1 VSSYF
6 DDTFCCHAVPETEAK
21 YPPSQAMALRPQS
34 MPDFTALMESSAS
47 LFESAALES
56 SSLEKRI
63 HHRRQT
69 SPERRAHHMR
79 KKPSISLAAGL
90 MMNTES
96 PLASGLLG
104 SAPLSPRKRSR
115 SRPGPAEESSAGE
128 HDEGANLFYAYAL
141 RSDYP
146 ASPPYIL
153 TFASAAVCAQWWHLV
168 HAEYPCSAR
177 PSPQFF
183 VVRSEDMERLQ
194 DDARFFD
201 MRNKWFYTSQDSPT
215 CPPIVIPLQ
224 HASGVPLAAHAPPA
238 AVRASTPAMDSLA
251 ESLARLAGVVESN
264 AEQVHALSVAQSAG
278 LQAMQEICESNGTQ
292 IKALSDSH
300 IRLQALVDQN
310 ASHYIAL
317 SNQSFQSQERSRQA
331 QEQTRTSQ
339 EQTRTSQEQTTDILK
354 ATMSQLQALSKNQRQ
369 LSQSC
374 DAMMRSIETIGNSM
388 SHFTSHALSD
398 TASNQSLSAGFAS
411 NMSPAPRKLNR
422 RVKGVWYEYDSAP
435 SPSGTPRRRID
446 AANVD
451 TPPKSPVVFKRA

>member
-1 VSSYF
+1 
-6 DDTFCCHAVPETEAK
+6 
-21 YPPSQAMALRPQS
+21 
-34 MPDFTALMESSAS
+34 
-47 LFESAALES
+47 
-56 SSLEKRI
+56 
-63 HHRRQT
+63 
-69 SPERRAHHMR
+69 
-79 KKPSISLAAGL
+79 
-90 MMNTES
+90 
-96 PLASGLLG
+96 
-104 SAPLSPRKRSR
+104 
-115 SRPGPAEESSAGE
+115 
-128 HDEGANLFYAYAL
+128 
-141 RSDYP
+141 
-146 ASPPYIL
+146 
-153 TFASAAVCAQWWHLV
+153 
-168 HAEYPCSAR
+168 
-177 PSPQFF
+177 
-183 VVRSEDMERLQ
+183 
-194 DDARFFD
+194 
-201 MRNKWFYTSQDSPT
+201 
-215 CPPIVIPLQ
+215 
-224 HASGVPLAAHAPPA
+224 
-238 AVRASTPAMDSLA
+238 MDSLA

-317 SNQSFQSQERSRQA
+317 SNQSFQSQEQSRQA
-331 QEQTRTSQ
+331 Q

-354 ATMSQLQALSKNQRQ
+354 TTMSQLQALSKNQRQ

-398 TASNQSLSAGFAS
+398 TASNQTLSAGFAS